1 MIWKWTWMK
10 MDDHEFPFNSW
21 CMMEMDEDVHEM
33 MEIELDRITM
43 MDRKMVKNLW
53 RNRMDIKTNVIL
65 DINGL
70 V

>member
-1 MIWKWTWMK
+1 
-10 MDDHEFPFNSW
+10 
-21 CMMEMDEDVHEM
+21 MDEDVHEM

-53 RNRMDIKTNVIL
+53 RNGMDIKTDVIL

>member
-1 MIWKWTWMK
+1 
-10 MDDHEFPFNSW
+10 
-21 CMMEMDEDVHEM
+21 MMEMDEDVHEM